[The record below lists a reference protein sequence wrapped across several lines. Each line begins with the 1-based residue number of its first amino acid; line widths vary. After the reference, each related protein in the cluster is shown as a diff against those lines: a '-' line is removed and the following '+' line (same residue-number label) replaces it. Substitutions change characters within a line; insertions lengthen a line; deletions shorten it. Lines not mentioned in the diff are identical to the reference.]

1 MSGPGINRR
10 VAIVGAGPGGLAA
23 AMLAAQAGAE
33 VTVFERHAEVG
44 GRSGSIHARSPSGG
58 FHFDVGPTF
67 FLYPTLL
74 AEIFSTCGYRLEDHV
89 ELIRLA
95 THYDLKFEDGPS
107 LRIPSDLAGL
117 QREIA
122 RISPGDA
129 ANVPR
134 FVEENRRKFEKFK
147 VVLGQE
153 FSGPRSL
160 VSAGMLRALPMLR
173 PLSTVDRDLARH
185 FADPR
190 VRLAF
195 SFQSKYLG
203 MSPYRC
209 PSLFTIL
216 AFMEHEFGIYHPR
229 GGTGAVMRA
238 MADVA
243 RMMGVR
249 FRLGEPVRAL
259 EIEGRRAVGVRTD
272 AGLSR
277 ADAVVINADF
287 ARSMTKLVPDAKR
300 KRWTDRKLAAKKY
313 SCSAFMLYLG
323 IEGPLDGIAHH
334 TIFLSDDFR
343 TNFLEIED
351 AKAPPRTPSFY
362 MQNACVT
369 DAALAPPGHST
380 LYVLIPVGNRLE
392 SGGIVWD
399 EALRAKFRA
408 VAMQRLA
415 KAGLP
420 DLETRIRYERMVTP
434 DEWEQDFDVHKGA
447 VFNLAHNIGQMLHW
461 RPHNR
466 FEELDGVYIVG
477 GGTHPGSGL
486 PVIFE
491 GARISMRLLADDLG
505 LKSQDSLMPVRHE
518 PVFEEV
524 G

>member
-1 MSGPGINRR
+1 
-10 VAIVGAGPGGLAA
+10 
-23 AMLAAQAGAE
+23 MLAARAGAR
-33 VTVFERHAEVG
+33 VTVFERHDDVG
-44 GRSGSIHARSPSGG
+44 GRSGTIHARSDVGG

-74 AEIFSTCGYRLEDHV
+74 ADIFSSCGYRLEDHV
-89 ELIRLA
+89 DLIRLA

-122 RISPGDA
+122 RISPEDA

-134 FVEENRRKFEKFK
+134 FVEENRRKFERFK

-153 FSGPRSL
+153 FSGPQSL
-160 VSAGMLRALPMLR
+160 LSPGMMRALPMLR
-173 PLSTVDRDLARH
+173 PFSTVDRDLGRH
-185 FADPR
+185 FRDPR

-243 RMMGVR
+243 RKMGVR
-249 FRLGEPVRAL
+249 IRLGEKVREI
-259 EIEGRRAVGVRTD
+259 EIEGRRATGVRTD
-272 AGLSR
+272 AGVTR
-277 ADAVVINADF
+277 ADAVVLNADF
-287 ARSMTKLVPDAKR
+287 ARSMTKLVPNGKR
-300 KRWTDRKLAAKKY
+300 RRWTDAKLATKKY

-323 IEGPLDGIAHH
+323 IEGTLDELAHH

-343 TNFLEIED
+343 ANFLEIEE

-362 MQNACVT
+362 MQNATGT

-392 SGGIVWD
+392 QGGIVWD
-399 EALRAKFRA
+399 AALRARFRA
-408 VAMQRLA
+408 IAMERLA
-415 KAGLP
+415 KAGVP
-420 DLETRIRYERMVTP
+420 DLERRIRFERIVTP
-434 DEWEQDFDVHKGA
+434 DEWEEEFDVHRGA

-505 LKSQDSLMPVRHE
+505 LRPMVSEMPVAHA
-518 PVFEEV
+518 PVFEEAV
-524 G
+524 

>member
-1 MSGPGINRR
+1 
-10 VAIVGAGPGGLAA
+10 
-23 AMLAAQAGAE
+23 MLARRAGAE

-44 GRSGSIHARSPSGG
+44 GRSGTIHGRSDSGG

-74 AEIFSTCGYRLEDHV
+74 AEIFSTCGFRLEDHV

-95 THYDLKFEDGPS
+95 THYDLKFEHGPS
-107 LRIPSDLAGL
+107 LRIPSDLDGL

-122 RISPGDA
+122 RISPSDA

-134 FVEENRRKFEKFK
+134 FIEENRRKFEKFK
-147 VVLGQE
+147 VVLGQQ
-153 FSGPRSL
+153 FDGPQSL
-160 VSAGMLRALPMLR
+160 FSAGMLRALPMLR
-173 PLSTVDRDLARH
+173 PLSTVDQDLGRY
-185 FADPR
+185 FSDPR

-243 RMMGVR
+243 RTMGVR

-259 EIEGRRAVGVRTD
+259 ELEGKRAVGVRTD
-272 AGLSR
+272 QGVTR
-277 ADAVVINADF
+277 GDALVLNADF

-300 KRWTDRKLAAKKY
+300 RRWSDKKLAGKKY

-323 IEGPLDGIAHH
+323 IEGPLEGIAHH
-334 TIFLSDDFR
+334 TIFLSDDYK
-343 TNFLEIED
+343 TNFVEIED
-351 AKAPPRTPSFY
+351 AVAPPLEPSFY
-362 MQNACVT
+362 MQNAAIT
-369 DAALAPPGHST
+369 DAAVAPPGHST
-380 LYVLIPVGNRLE
+380 LYVLVPVGNRLE
-392 SGGIVWD
+392 SGGIRWD
-399 EALRAKFRA
+399 DALRAKFRA
-408 VAMQRLA
+408 VALARVA
-415 KAGLP
+415 KAGIP
-420 DLETRIRYERMVTP
+420 DIEKRIRFERIVTP
-434 DEWEQDFDVHKGA
+434 DEWEEDFDVHRGA
-447 VFNLAHNIGQMLHW
+447 VFNLAHNMTQMLHW

-491 GARISMRLLADDLG
+491 GARISMRLLAEDLG
-505 LKSQDSLMPVRHE
+505 LQAQDSEMPVAHA
-518 PVFEEV
+518 PVFEEAV
-524 G
+524 

>member
-1 MSGPGINRR
+1 
-10 VAIVGAGPGGLAA
+10 
-23 AMLAAQAGAE
+23 MLAAQAGAE
-33 VTVFERHAEVG
+33 VTVFERHDSVG
-44 GRSGSIHARSPSGG
+44 GRSSTVHGRSESGS
-58 FHFDVGPTF
+58 FHFDLGPTF

-74 AEIFSTCGYRLEDHV
+74 ADIFASCGFKLEDHV
-89 ELIRLA
+89 ELIRLK
-95 THYDLKFEDGPS
+95 THYDLKFEDGPE

-122 RISPGDA
+122 RISPADA

-134 FVEENRRKFEKFK
+134 FVDENRRKFDRFK

-153 FSGPRSL
+153 FNGPQSL
-160 VSAGMLRALPMLR
+160 FSPGMMRALPLLR
-173 PLSTVDRDLARH
+173 PMSTVDKDLGRH
-185 FADPR
+185 FSDPR

-243 RMMGVR
+243 RKMGVR
-249 FRLGEPVRAL
+249 IRLGEPVREL
-259 EIEGRRAVGVRTD
+259 VLEGRRAVGVRTD
-272 AGLSR
+272 AGETR
-277 ADAVVINADF
+277 ADAVVLNADF
-287 ARSMTKLVPDAKR
+287 SRAMTKLVPDSKR
-300 KRWTDRKLAAKKY
+300 KRWTDRKLDGKKF

-323 IEGPLDGIAHH
+323 IEGPLDGIEHH

-343 TNFLEIED
+343 TNFVEIEN
-351 AKAPPRTPSFY
+351 AKAPPVTPSFY
-362 MQNACVT
+362 MQNACMT
-369 DAALAPPGHST
+369 DAAMAPPGHST
-380 LYVLIPVGNRLE
+380 LYMLIPVGNRLPE
-392 SGGIVWD
+392 GGIVWD
-399 EALRAKFRA
+399 AELRAKYRRIAFE
-408 VAMQRLA
+408 RLA

-420 DLETRIRYERMVTP
+420 DLEKRVRFEKIVTP
-434 DEWEQDFDVHKGA
+434 DEWEEEWDVHRGA

-505 LKSQDSLMPVRHE
+505 LKPQDSVMPVRHE
-518 PVFEEV
+518 PVFEDAL
-524 G
+524 

>member
-1 MSGPGINRR
+1 M
-10 VAIVGAGPGGLAA
+10 
-23 AMLAAQAGAE
+23 
-33 VTVFERHAEVG
+33 
-44 GRSGSIHARSPSGG
+44 
-58 FHFDVGPTF
+58 
-67 FLYPTLL
+67 L
-74 AEIFSTCGYRLEDHV
+74 AEIFRTCGCRLEEHV

-122 RISPGDA
+122 RISPTDA

-134 FVEENRRKFEKFK
+134 FVAENRRKFERFK

-153 FSGPRSL
+153 FNGPQSL
-160 VSAGMLRALPMLR
+160 MTPGMLRALPMLR

-238 MADVA
+238 MANVA
-243 RMMGVR
+243 RSMGVR
-249 FRLGEPVRAL
+249 IKLGEKVQAI
-259 EIEGRRAVGVRTD
+259 EIEGRRAVGVRTED
-272 AGLSR
+272 GVTR
-277 ADAVVINADF
+277 ADAVVLNADF

-300 KRWTDRKLAAKKY
+300 RRWTDRKLATKKY

-323 IEGPLDGIAHH
+323 IEGCLDGIAHH

-343 TNFLEIED
+343 TNFLEIEG
-351 AKAPPRTPSFY
+351 ATAPPKAPSFY
-362 MQNACVT
+362 MQNACLT
-369 DAALAPPGHST
+369 DAALAPPRHST
-380 LYVLIPVGNRLE
+380 LYVLVPVGNRLE

-399 EALRAKFRA
+399 AALRARFRA
-408 VAMQRLA
+408 IA
-415 KAGLP
+415 
-420 DLETRIRYERMVTP
+420 
-434 DEWEQDFDVHKGA
+434 
-447 VFNLAHNIGQMLHW
+447 
-461 RPHNR
+461 
-466 FEELDGVYIVG
+466 
-477 GGTHPGSGL
+477 
-486 PVIFE
+486 
-491 GARISMRLLADDLG
+491 
-505 LKSQDSLMPVRHE
+505 HE
-518 PVFEEV
+518 PVFEAV